1 MPRRASMFVFL
12 GLAIALV
19 FVTGISAGAEP
30 DGSIRAKKADVADAQ
45 DRLREIRMEA
55 SAAEASYNN
64 ALYEMNQL
72 NGQIT
77 RTTEDLRAAKERL
90 AEAKKT
96 LEERAAQV
104 YKSGNVA
111 FMDVLVGVDNFSEFA
126 SRLNLWVRLLGRE
139 RAEFLEVREARNEL
153 AARRDRLEAQREQRV
168 AAVETAIAQRER
180 ANEAEAQAE
189 AYLNSLNA
197 ELRDAIQAAQ
207 DRQAA
212 QARAAAAAMVEKAPE
227 TVEEPEPI
235 PEVQVSQV
243 KQARVPR
250 ADLQSERAAAEREVA
265 AQAAAERAE
274 RRAEMRAAEREA
286 ARKAAEQAA
295 AEREAA
301 RLAAAKADRQE
312 AREEAQRQAE
322 LAAQRAAERQAA
334 REEAERQAELAARR
348 AEIEEAAAEQAAAER
363 EAAKLAAERRAERRA
378 EQRASDRRA
387 EERAAERAE
396 ASASA
401 SAAAE
406 QAAAERR
413 ADRRAERRAEASP
426 EASAS
431 ASAAT
436 AEEAAAERRAE
447 RRTEERASAN
457 ASATS
462 ASAASASAASSK
474 NSGRGGGRGDGAGAS
489 SASAT
494 ASASAS
500 GSPARGGGSGGVSGS
515 GADVLAVADDHLG
528 TPYEF
533 SPPGPCVAFEAED
546 CSCFTMLVFQEFG
559 IALPDSPGG
568 QMGYGAP
575 VHGAPQ
581 AGDLL
586 FWSED
591 GSGYITHVGIAM
603 GDGTTIHAQIHNE
616 VTITSI
622 NYIDG
627 YVGARRLL

>member
-1 MPRRASMFVFL
+1 LFVFL

-30 DGSIRAKKADVADAQ
+30 DGSIRSKKADIAAAQ
-45 DRLREIRMEA
+45 DRLMEIRLEA
-55 SAAEASYNN
+55 SSAEAAYNN

-77 RTTEDLRAAKERL
+77 RTTADLEAAKERL
-90 AEAKKT
+90 AGAKVT
-96 LEERAAQV
+96 LEDRAAQV

-126 SRLNLWVRLLGRE
+126 SRLNLWVRLLARE
-139 RAEFLEVREARNEL
+139 RAEFLEVREARNQL

-180 ANEAEAQAE
+180 ANEAGAQAE
-189 AYLNSLNA
+189 AYLNSLNV

-212 QARAAAAAMVEKAPE
+212 QARAAAAAIVEKAPE
-227 TVEEPEPI
+227 PVEEPEPI
-235 PEVQVSQV
+235 PEVQVSQI
-243 KQARVPR
+243 KQARVQR
-250 ADLQSERAAAEREVA
+250 ADLQSERAAARREAA
-265 AQAAAERAE
+265 AQVAAERAE
-274 RRAEMRAAEREA
+274 RLAEKRAAEREA
-286 ARKAAEQAA
+286 ARKAAKQA
-295 AEREAA
+295 
-301 RLAAAKADRQE
+301 
-312 AREEAQRQAE
+312 
-322 LAAQRAAERQAA
+322 AAQRAAERQAA
-334 REEAERQAELAARR
+334 REEAERQAEKAARR

-363 EAAKLAAERRAERRA
+363 EAARLAADRRADRRA
-378 EQRASDRRA
+378 EQ
-387 EERAAERAE
+387 RAE

-401 SAAAE
+401 SAAA
-406 QAAAERR
+406 
-413 ADRRAERRAEASP
+413 
-426 EASAS
+426 
-431 ASAAT
+431 

-447 RRTEERASAN
+447 ERAE
-457 ASATS
+457 ASASASAFASTS
-462 ASAASASAASSK
+462 ASASAPSSK
-474 NSGRGGGRGDGAGAS
+474 DSRRGAGGGGDSAGAS
-489 SASAT
+489 SVSAT

-500 GSPARGGGSGGVSGS
+500 GSPAPGGGGGVSGS
-515 GADVLAVADDHLG
+515 GEDVLAVADDHLG

-568 QMGYGAP
+568 QMGYGTP
-575 VHGAPQ
+575 VQGAPQ

-603 GDGTTIHAQIHNE
+603 GDGTTIHAQVGNE

-622 NYIDG
+622 NYVAG

>member
-1 MPRRASMFVFL
+1 MFVFL

-19 FVTGISAGAEP
+19 FVTGISAGADP

-45 DRLREIRMEA
+45 DRLMEIRMEA

-111 FMDVLVGVDNFSEFA
+111 FMDVLVGVDNFSAFA
-126 SRLNLWVRLLGRE
+126 SRLHLWVRLLDRE
-139 RAEFLEVREARNEL
+139 RVEFLEVREARNEL

-180 ANEAEAQAE
+180 ANKAEAQTE

-197 ELRDAIQAAQ
+197 QLKDAIQAAQ

-227 TVEEPEPI
+227 PVGGPEPI

-243 KQARVPR
+243 KQDRVPR
-250 ADLQSERAAAEREVA
+250 ADLQSERAATERA
-265 AQAAAERAE
+265 AAARAAAERAE
-274 RRAEMRAAEREA
+274 RLAEKRAAEREA
-286 ARKAAEQAA
+286 ARNAAEQAA

-301 RLAAAKADRQE
+301 RLAA
-312 AREEAQRQAE
+312 REDAHRQAE

-363 EAAKLAAERRAERRA
+363 EAARLAAERRAERRA
-378 EQRASDRRA
+378 EQRAVDRRA

-401 SAAAE
+401 SA
-406 QAAAERR
+406 
-413 ADRRAERRAEASP
+413 
-426 EASAS
+426 SAP
-431 ASAAT
+431 
-436 AEEAAAERRAE
+436 
-447 RRTEERASAN
+447 
-457 ASATS
+457 
-462 ASAASASAASSK
+462 SSK
-474 NSGRGGGRGDGAGAS
+474 NSGRGGGGGRGDGAGAS

-494 ASASAS
+494 VSASAS
-500 GSPARGGGSGGVSGS
+500 GSPARGGGGGVSGS
-515 GADVLAVADDHLG
+515 GDDVLAVADDHLG

-568 QMGYGAP
+568 QMGYGTP
-575 VHGAPQ
+575 VYGAPQ

-603 GDGTTIHAQIHNE
+603 GDGTTIHAQVNNE

-622 NYIDG
+622 NYVAG

>member
-1 MPRRASMFVFL
+1 MFL

-19 FVTGISAGAEP
+19 FVTSISAGAEP
-30 DGSIRAKKADVADAQ
+30 DGGIRAKKADVAAAQ
-45 DRLREIRMEA
+45 DRLTEIRMEA
-55 SAAEASYNN
+55 GSAEAAYNN

-77 RTTEDLRAAKERL
+77 RTTEELEVAKERL
-90 AEAKKT
+90 AVAKKT
-96 LEERAAQV
+96 MEQQATQV
-104 YKSGNVA
+104 YKSADVA
-111 FMDVLVGVDNFSEFA
+111 FMDVLVGVDDFSEFA
-126 SRLNLWVRLLGRE
+126 SRLKLWVRLLDKE

-180 ANEAEAQAE
+180 ANEAEARASG
-189 AYLNSLNA
+189 YLDSLDA
-197 ELRDAIQAAQ
+197 ELRGAIRAAQ

-212 QARAAAAAMVEKAPE
+212 QARAAAAAMAEKGQEP
-227 TVEEPEPI
+227 VGEPEPI

-243 KQARVPR
+243 KQAGVPR
-250 ADLQSERAAAEREVA
+250 ADLQSERAAAERKA
-265 AQAAAERAE
+265 AARATAERAE
-274 RRAEMRAAEREA
+274 RLAEKRAAERKA

-301 RLAAAKADRQE
+301 RLAAEKVARKE

-322 LAAQRAAERQAA
+322 LAARRAAKRQAA
-334 REEAERQAELAARR
+334 REEAERKAEQAARR

-363 EAAKLAAERRAERRA
+363 EAARLAAERRADRRA
-378 EQRASDRRA
+378 EQRA

-406 QAAAERR
+406 EEAAGERWAEKR
-413 ADRRAERRAEASP
+413 AKERA

-431 ASAAT
+431 ASA
-436 AEEAAAERRAE
+436 
-447 RRTEERASAN
+447 SV
-457 ASATS
+457 S
-462 ASAASASAASSK
+462 SSK
-474 NSGRGGGRGDGAGAS
+474 GSERGGGGRDEGAS

-500 GSPARGGGSGGVSGS
+500 GTPAGGGGGRVSGL
-515 GADVLAVADDHLG
+515 GEDVLAVADDHLG

-568 QMGYGAP
+568 QMGYGTP

-603 GDGTTIHAQIHNE
+603 GDGTTIHAQVHNE
-616 VTITSI
+616 VTITGI
-622 NYIDG
+622 NHIAG

>member
-1 MPRRASMFVFL
+1 MPRRASLFVFL

-19 FVTGISAGAEP
+19 FVTGISAGAES
-30 DGSIRAKKADVADAQ
+30 DGSIRSKKADVGAVQ
-45 DRLREIRMEA
+45 DRLVEIRLEA
-55 SAAEASYNN
+55 SSAEAAYNN

-77 RTTEDLRAAKERL
+77 RTTADLRAAKERL
-90 AEAKKT
+90 AVAKET
-96 LEERAAQV
+96 LEDRAAQV

-111 FMDVLVGVDNFSEFA
+111 FMDVLVGVDSFSEFA
-126 SRLNLWVRLLGRE
+126 SRLNLWVRLLARE

-168 AAVETAIAQRER
+168 AAVETAITQRGR
-180 ANEAEAQAE
+180 ANEAEAHAE

-207 DRQAA
+207 HRQAA

-227 TVEEPEPI
+227 PVEEPEPI

-250 ADLQSERAAAEREVA
+250 ADLQSERAAARREAA

-274 RRAEMRAAEREA
+274 RLAEKRAAEREA

-295 AEREAA
+295 EQAAAERRAA
-301 RLAAAKADRQE
+301 RQE

-348 AEIEEAAAEQAAAER
+348 AKIEEAAAEQAAAER
-363 EAAKLAAERRAERRA
+363 RAARLAAERRAERRA
-378 EQRASDRRA
+378 ADRRA

-406 QAAAERR
+406 RK
-413 ADRRAERRAEASP
+413 ADRRAERRAEASG
-426 EASAS
+426 SAS
-431 ASAAT
+431 ASAP
-436 AEEAAAERRAE
+436 
-447 RRTEERASAN
+447 
-457 ASATS
+457 
-462 ASAASASAASSK
+462 SSN
-474 NSGRGGGRGDGAGAS
+474 NSGRGGGGHRGGGAGDS

-500 GSPARGGGSGGVSGS
+500 GSRGGGGVSAS
-515 GADVLAVADDHLG
+515 GDDVLAVADDHLG
-528 TPYEF
+528 TPYVF

-568 QMGYGAP
+568 QMGYGTP

-603 GDGTTIHAQIHNE
+603 GDGTTIHAQVHNE

-622 NYIDG
+622 NYVEG

>member
-1 MPRRASMFVFL
+1 MFL

-30 DGSIRAKKADVADAQ
+30 DGSIRAKKADVAAAQ
-45 DRLREIRMEA
+45 DRLVEIRLEA
-55 SAAEASYNN
+55 SSAEAAYNN

-77 RTTEDLRAAKERL
+77 RTTEDLGAAKERL
-90 AEAKKT
+90 AVAKEA
-96 LEERAAQV
+96 LEERATQV

-126 SRLNLWVRLLGRE
+126 SRLNLWVRLLDRE
-139 RAEFLEVREARNEL
+139 RAEFVEVREARNEL

-180 ANEAEAQAE
+180 ANEAKAQAE

-207 DRQAA
+207 DRQAV
-212 QARAAAAAMVEKAPE
+212 QARAAAARMVEKAPE
-227 TVEEPEPI
+227 PVEEPEPI

-250 ADLQSERAAAEREVA
+250 ADLQSERAAAERQA
-265 AQAAAERAE
+265 AARAAAERAE
-274 RRAEMRAAEREA
+274 RLAEKRAAEHEA

-295 AEREAA
+295 EQAAAERQAA
-301 RLAAAKADRQE
+301 RKAAAERRAARQE

-334 REEAERQAELAARR
+334 RKEAERQAELAARR
-348 AEIEEAAAEQAAAER
+348 AEIEEAAAEQAEAER
-363 EAAKLAAERRAERRA
+363 EAARLAAERRAERRA
-378 EQRASDRRA
+378 EQRTAERRA
-387 EERAAERAE
+387 EERAAESAE
-396 ASASA
+396 ASATA
-401 SAAAE
+401 S
-406 QAAAERR
+406 AAAERR
-413 ADRRAERRAEASP
+413 ADRRAERRAEAS
-426 EASAS
+426 ASAP
-431 ASAAT
+431 
-436 AEEAAAERRAE
+436 
-447 RRTEERASAN
+447 
-457 ASATS
+457 
-462 ASAASASAASSK
+462 SSK
-474 NSGRGGGRGDGAGAS
+474 DSRGGGGGWGDSAGAS

-500 GSPARGGGSGGVSGS
+500 GAPAGGGVSGS
-515 GADVLAVADDHLG
+515 GDDVLAVADDHLG
-528 TPYEF
+528 TPYGF

-568 QMGYGAP
+568 QMGYGTP

-603 GDGTTIHAQIHNE
+603 GDGTTIHAQVHNE

-622 NYIDG
+622 NNIAG

>member
-1 MPRRASMFVFL
+1 LFVFL

-30 DGSIRAKKADVADAQ
+30 DGGIRAKKADVAAAK
-45 DRLREIRMEA
+45 DRLVEIRLEG
-55 SAAEASYNN
+55 SSAEAAYNN

-90 AEAKKT
+90 AVAKKT
-96 LEERAAQV
+96 LEDRAAQV

-126 SRLNLWVRLLGRE
+126 SRLNLWVRLLDRE
-139 RAEFLEVREARNEL
+139 RVEFLEVREARNEL

-180 ANEAEAQAE
+180 ANQAQAQAE

-212 QARAAAAAMVEKAPE
+212 QARAAAAMVEKAPE
-227 TVEEPEPI
+227 PVEEPEPI
-235 PEVQVSQV
+235 PEVQVSQI

-250 ADLQSERAAAEREVA
+250 ADLRSERAAAERE
-265 AQAAAERAE
+265 AAARAAAKRAQRLAE
-274 RRAEMRAAEREA
+274 RRAAEHEA
-286 ARKAAEQAA
+286 ARKAAKQA
-295 AEREAA
+295 
-301 RLAAAKADRQE
+301 
-312 AREEAQRQAE
+312 
-322 LAAQRAAERQAA
+322 AAQRAAERQAA
-334 REEAERQAELAARR
+334 REEAERQAEQAARR

-363 EAAKLAAERRAERRA
+363 EAARLAADRRADRRAEQRAEQRAEASASASADASEEAAAERRAE
-378 EQRASDRRA
+378 
-387 EERAAERAE
+387 ERAE

-401 SAAAE
+401 SA
-406 QAAAERR
+406 
-413 ADRRAERRAEASP
+413 
-426 EASAS
+426 SAP
-431 ASAAT
+431 
-436 AEEAAAERRAE
+436 
-447 RRTEERASAN
+447 
-457 ASATS
+457 
-462 ASAASASAASSK
+462 SSK
-474 NSGRGGGRGDGAGAS
+474 DSRRGGGGGGDNAGAS

-500 GSPARGGGSGGVSGS
+500 GSPAVGGGGGVSGS
-515 GADVLAVADDHLG
+515 GEDVLAVADDHLG

-568 QMGYGAP
+568 QMGYGTP
-575 VHGAPQ
+575 VQGAPQ

-603 GDGTTIHAQIHNE
+603 GDGTTIHAQVGNE

-622 NYIDG
+622 NYVAG

>member
-12 GLAIALV
+12 GFAIALV

-30 DGSIRAKKADVADAQ
+30 DGSIRAKKADVAAAQ
-45 DRLREIRMEA
+45 DRLMEIRMEA
-55 SAAEASYNN
+55 SAAEAAYNN

-77 RTTEDLRAAKERL
+77 RTTDDLRAAKERL

-111 FMDVLVGVDNFSEFA
+111 FMDVLVGVDDFSEFA
-126 SRLNLWVRLLGRE
+126 SRLNLWVRLLDRE

-168 AAVETAIAQRER
+168 AAVETAIAQKVR

-189 AYLNSLNA
+189 AYLNSLNT
-197 ELRDAIQAAQ
+197 ELREEIQTAQ

-212 QARAAAAAMVEKAPE
+212 RARAAAAAIVEKAPKPAPE
-227 TVEEPEPI
+227 DAEPVPVEEPEPI

-243 KQARVPR
+243 KRAQVPR
-250 ADLQSERAAAEREVA
+250 ADLQSEQAAAEREAA
-265 AQAAAERAE
+265 AQAAAERAQ
-274 RRAEMRAAEREA
+274 RLAEQRAAERQA

-295 AEREAA
+295 EQAAAERQAA
-301 RLAAAKADRQE
+301 RLARQE
-312 AREEAQRQAE
+312 AREEAERQAE

-334 REEAERQAELAARR
+334 REEAEREAERAARR
-348 AEIEEAAAEQAAAER
+348 AAIEEAAAEQAAAER
-363 EAAKLAAERRAERRA
+363 EAARLAAERRAE
-378 EQRASDRRA
+378 
-387 EERAAERAE
+387 ERAE

-401 SAAAE
+401 SASASAAAIEEAAAE
-406 QAAAERR
+406 QAAK
-413 ADRRAERRAEASP
+413 RRAEKRAEARQEARAAE

-431 ASAAT
+431 ASAA
-436 AEEAAAERRAE
+436 ASEQAAER
-447 RRTEERASAN
+447 TE
-457 ASATS
+457 
-462 ASAASASAASSK
+462 ASASASASAPSSQD
-474 NSGRGGGRGDGAGAS
+474 SGRGGGGRSNGAQASS

-494 ASASAS
+494 ASASAPASRSS
-500 GSPARGGGSGGVSGS
+500 GGGGVGGSGG
-515 GADVLAVADDHLG
+515 DVLSVAQEHLG
-528 TPYEF
+528 TPYGL

-559 IALPDSPGG
+559 IALPDSPGA
-568 QMGYGAP
+568 QMGYGTP
-575 VHGAPQ
+575 VYGDPQ

-591 GSGYITHVGIAM
+591 NSGYITHVGIAM
-603 GDGTTIHAQIHNE
+603 GDGTTIHAQTGSE

-622 NYIDG
+622 NYING

>member
-1 MPRRASMFVFL
+1 MPRRASLFVFL

-30 DGSIRAKKADVADAQ
+30 DGSIRAKKADVAAAQ
-45 DRLREIRMEA
+45 DRLVEIRLKA
-55 SAAEASYNN
+55 SSAEAAYNN

-90 AEAKKT
+90 AVAKKT

-126 SRLNLWVRLLGRE
+126 SRLNLWVRLLDRE
-139 RAEFLEVREARNEL
+139 RVEFLEVREARNEL

-180 ANEAEAQAE
+180 ANQAQAQAE

-212 QARAAAAAMVEKAPE
+212 QARAAVAAMVEKAPE
-227 TVEEPEPI
+227 PVEEPEPI
-235 PEVQVSQV
+235 PEVQVSQI
-243 KQARVPR
+243 KQARVPL
-250 ADLQSERAAAEREVA
+250 ADLQSERAAAERETA
-265 AQAAAERAE
+265 ARAAAKRAE
-274 RRAEMRAAEREA
+274 RLAERRAAEREA
-286 ARKAAEQAA
+286 ARKAAKQAA

-301 RLAAAKADRQE
+301 RLAAAKAARQ
-312 AREEAQRQAE
+312 EAQRQAE

-334 REEAERQAELAARR
+334 REEAERQAEQAARR

-363 EAAKLAAERRAERRA
+363 EAARLAAERRA
-378 EQRASDRRA
+378 DRRA
-387 EERAAERAE
+387 DMRAE

-401 SAAAE
+401 SAAA
-406 QAAAERR
+406 
-413 ADRRAERRAEASP
+413 
-426 EASAS
+426 
-431 ASAAT
+431 
-436 AEEAAAERRAE
+436 AEEAAAERRD
-447 RRTEERASAN
+447 EERAE
-457 ASATS
+457 
-462 ASAASASAASSK
+462 ASASASASAPSSK
-474 NSGRGGGRGDGAGAS
+474 DSRRGGGGGGDSAGAS

-500 GSPARGGGSGGVSGS
+500 GSPAAGGGVSGS
-515 GADVLAVADDHLG
+515 GEEVLAVADDHLG

-568 QMGYGAP
+568 QMGYGTP
-575 VHGAPQ
+575 VQGAPQ

-603 GDGTTIHAQIHNE
+603 GDGTTIHAQVGNE

-622 NYIDG
+622 NYVAG

>member
-1 MPRRASMFVFL
+1 MPRRAGLFVFL

-30 DGSIRAKKADVADAQ
+30 DGSIRSKKADIAAAQ
-45 DRLREIRMEA
+45 DRLVEIRLEA
-55 SAAEASYNN
+55 SSAQAAYNN

-77 RTTEDLRAAKERL
+77 RTTEDLRAAKKRL
-90 AEAKKT
+90 AVAKKA
-96 LEERAAQV
+96 LEDRAAQV

-111 FMDVLVGVDNFSEFA
+111 YMDVLVGVDNFSEFA
-126 SRLNLWVRLLGRE
+126 SRLNLWVRLLARE
-139 RAEFLEVREARNEL
+139 RVEFLEVREARDEL
-153 AARRDRLEAQREQRV
+153 AARRGRLEAQREQRV
-168 AAVETAIAQRER
+168 AAVETAIAQGKR

-197 ELRDAIQAAQ
+197 ELRDEIRAAQ

-212 QARAAAAAMVEKAPE
+212 QARAAAASMVEKASKPE
-227 TVEEPEPI
+227 PVDEPEPI

-250 ADLQSERAAAEREVA
+250 ADLQSERAAARREA
-265 AQAAAERAE
+265 AAKAAAERAE
-274 RRAEMRAAEREA
+274 RLAQKRAAERKA

-295 AEREAA
+295 KQAAAERRAA
-301 RLAAAKADRQE
+301 RQE

-322 LAAQRAAERQAA
+322 LAAQRAAERRAA
-334 REEAERQAELAARR
+334 REQAEREAERAARR
-348 AEIEEAAAEQAAAER
+348 AAIEEAAAEQAAAER
-363 EAAKLAAERRAERRA
+363 EAAKLAAERRTERRA
-378 EQRASDRRA
+378 EQRAA
-387 EERAAERAE
+387 ERRAE

-406 QAAAERR
+406 EKAAERG
-413 ADRRAERRAEASP
+413 AEGRAEKRV

-431 ASAAT
+431 ASASSSASAPSSNDSGRDGGGAT
-436 AEEAAAERRAE
+436 A
-447 RRTEERASAN
+447 ASS
-457 ASATS
+457 ASTS
-462 ASAASASAASSK
+462 ASASS
-474 NSGRGGGRGDGAGAS
+474 SPAPGGG
-489 SASAT
+489 
-494 ASASAS
+494 
-500 GSPARGGGSGGVSGS
+500 GGVSALG
-515 GADVLAVADDHLG
+515 GDVLAVADDHLG
-528 TPYEF
+528 TPYVF

-568 QMGYGAP
+568 QMGYGTP

-591 GSGYITHVGIAM
+591 GSGYITHVGIAI
-603 GDGTTIHAQIHNE
+603 GDGTTIHAQVHNE

-622 NYIDG
+622 NYVEG

>member
-1 MPRRASMFVFL
+1 MPRRASLFVFL

-30 DGSIRAKKADVADAQ
+30 DGGIRAKKADVAAAK
-45 DRLREIRMEA
+45 DRLVEIRLEG
-55 SAAEASYNN
+55 SSAEAAYNN

-90 AEAKKT
+90 AVAKKT

-126 SRLNLWVRLLGRE
+126 SRLNLWVRLLDRE
-139 RAEFLEVREARNEL
+139 RVEFLEVREARNEL

-180 ANEAEAQAE
+180 ANQAQAQAE

-212 QARAAAAAMVEKAPE
+212 QARAAAAMVEKAPE
-227 TVEEPEPI
+227 PVEEPEPI
-235 PEVQVSQV
+235 PEVQVSQI

-250 ADLQSERAAAEREVA
+250 ADLQSERAAAEREA
-265 AQAAAERAE
+265 AARAAAERAQ
-274 RRAEMRAAEREA
+274 RLAEKRAAEREA
-286 ARKAAEQAA
+286 ARKAAKQAA

-301 RLAAAKADRQE
+301 RLAAEKAARQE
-312 AREEAQRQAE
+312 AKRKAE

-334 REEAERQAELAARR
+334 REEAERQAELADRR

-363 EAAKLAAERRAERRA
+363 EAARLAA
-378 EQRASDRRA
+378 DRR
-387 EERAAERAE
+387 
-396 ASASA
+396 
-401 SAAAE
+401 
-406 QAAAERR
+406 AERR
-413 ADRRAERRAEASP
+413 ADRRAEASASASVDASEEADAERRDEGRA

-431 ASAAT
+431 AS
-436 AEEAAAERRAE
+436 
-447 RRTEERASAN
+447 
-457 ASATS
+457 TS
-462 ASAASASAASSK
+462 APSSK
-474 NSGRGGGRGDGAGAS
+474 DSRRGGGGGGDSAGAS

-500 GSPARGGGSGGVSGS
+500 GSPAVGGGGGVSGS
-515 GADVLAVADDHLG
+515 GEEVLAVADDHLG

-568 QMGYGAP
+568 QMGYGTP
-575 VHGAPQ
+575 VQGAPQ

-603 GDGTTIHAQIHNE
+603 GDGTTIHAQVGNE

-622 NYIDG
+622 NYVAG

>member
-1 MPRRASMFVFL
+1 MPRRASVFVFL

-30 DGSIRAKKADVADAQ
+30 EGSVRSKKADIAAAQ
-45 DRLREIRMEA
+45 DRLVEIRQEA
-55 SAAEASYNN
+55 SSAQAAYNN

-90 AEAKKT
+90 AVAKKA
-96 LEERAAQV
+96 LEVRAAQV

-111 FMDVLVGVDNFSEFA
+111 YMDVLVGVDNFSEFA
-126 SRLNLWVRLLGRE
+126 SRLNLWVRLLARE

-153 AARRDRLEAQREQRV
+153 AARRDRLEAQREQRI
-168 AAVETAIAQRER
+168 AAVETAMAQRER

-197 ELRDAIQAAQ
+197 ELRDSIQAAQ

-212 QARAAAAAMVEKAPE
+212 QARAAAAANIEKAPE
-227 TVEEPEPI
+227 PVEEPEPI

-250 ADLQSERAAAEREVA
+250 ADLQSERAAAKREAA

-274 RRAEMRAAEREA
+274 RLAEKRAAEREA

-295 AEREAA
+295 EQAAAERQAA
-301 RLAAAKADRQE
+301 RQE
-312 AREEAQRQAE
+312 AREKAQRRAE
-322 LAAQRAAERQAA
+322 LAAQRAAEKQAA
-334 REEAERQAELAARR
+334 REEAERQAELAARQ
-348 AEIEEAAAEQAAAER
+348 AEIEEAAAEQAAADR
-363 EAAKLAAERRAERRA
+363 KAARQAAKRRAERRA
-378 EQRASDRRA
+378 EQRAADRRA
-387 EERAAERAE
+387 EERAAESAE
-396 ASASA
+396 ASAS
-401 SAAAE
+401 
-406 QAAAERR
+406 AAAERR
-413 ADRRAERRAEASP
+413 ADRRAERQ
-426 EASAS
+426 ASAS
-431 ASAAT
+431 ASAA
-436 AEEAAAERRAE
+436 AGEEAAAERPAE
-447 RRTEERASAN
+447 
-457 ASATS
+457 ASAT
-462 ASAASASAASSK
+462 ASASASSSK
-474 NSGRGGGRGDGAGAS
+474 GSRRGGGSDRGDGSGVS

-500 GSPARGGGSGGVSGS
+500 GSPARGGGGGVSAS
-515 GADVLAVADDHLG
+515 GGDVLAVADDHLG
-528 TPYEF
+528 TPYVF

-568 QMGYGAP
+568 QMGYGTP

-603 GDGTTIHAQIHNE
+603 GDGTTIHAQVHNE

-622 NYIDG
+622 NYVAG

>member
-1 MPRRASMFVFL
+1 MPRRASLFVFL

-30 DGSIRAKKADVADAQ
+30 DGSIRSKKADVAAAQ
-45 DRLREIRMEA
+45 DRLVEIRLEA
-55 SAAEASYNN
+55 SSAQAAYNN
-64 ALYEMNQL
+64 ALYEMNQM

-77 RTTEDLRAAKERL
+77 RTTSDLRAAKERL
-90 AEAKKT
+90 AVAKRT

-126 SRLNLWVRLLGRE
+126 SRLNLWVRLLARE

-197 ELRDAIQAAQ
+197 DLRDAIQAAQ

-212 QARAAAAAMVEKAPE
+212 QARAAAAAIVEKAPE
-227 TVEEPEPI
+227 PVEEPEPI

-250 ADLQSERAAAEREVA
+250 ADLQSERAAARREAA

-274 RRAEMRAAEREA
+274 RLAEKRAAEREA

-295 AEREAA
+295 EQAAAERRAA
-301 RLAAAKADRQE
+301 RQE
-312 AREEAQRQAE
+312 AREEAQRQAK
-322 LAAQRAAERQAA
+322 LAAKRAAERQAA
-334 REEAERQAELAARR
+334 REEAEREAEQAARR

-363 EAAKLAAERRAERRA
+363 KAARL
-378 EQRASDRRA
+378 
-387 EERAAERAE
+387 
-396 ASASA
+396 
-401 SAAAE
+401 
-406 QAAAERR
+406 AAERR
-413 ADRRAERRAEASP
+413 ADRRAERRAEAS
-426 EASAS
+426 AS
-431 ASAAT
+431 ASAA
-436 AEEAAAERRAE
+436 AGEEAAAERRAE
-447 RRTEERASAN
+447 
-457 ASATS
+457 
-462 ASAASASAASSK
+462 ASASAPSSK
-474 NSGRGGGRGDGAGAS
+474 GSRRGGGGDQGDSAGAS

-500 GSPARGGGSGGVSGS
+500 GSPARGGGGGVSGL
-515 GADVLAVADDHLG
+515 GDDVLAVADDHLG

-568 QMGYGAP
+568 QMGYGTP
-575 VHGAPQ
+575 VQGAPQ

-603 GDGTTIHAQIHNE
+603 GDGTTIHAQVGNE

-622 NYIDG
+622 NYVAG

>member
-1 MPRRASMFVFL
+1 MPRRASLFVFL

-19 FVTGISAGAEP
+19 FITGISAGAEP
-30 DGSIRAKKADVADAQ
+30 DDGIRAKKADVAATQ
-45 DRLREIRMEA
+45 DRLMEIRMKA
-55 SAAEASYNN
+55 SSAEAAYNN

-77 RTTEDLRAAKERL
+77 RTTADLRAAKERL
-90 AEAKKT
+90 AVARET
-96 LEERAAQV
+96 LEERAALV

-111 FMDVLVGVDNFSEFA
+111 FMDVLVGVDDFSEFA
-126 SRLNLWVRLLGRE
+126 SRMNLWVRLLDRE

-189 AYLNSLNA
+189 AYLGTLNA
-197 ELRDAIQAAQ
+197 ELRDEIQAAQ

-212 QARAAAAAMVEKAPE
+212 QARAAAAAIAENTRGP
-227 TVEEPEPI
+227 VEEPEPI

-243 KQARVPR
+243 RQADVPR
-250 ADLQSERAAAEREVA
+250 ADLQSERAAARREAAARAAAQRAERLAEKRA
-265 AQAAAERAE
+265 AERKAARKAAEQAAAEQAAAERQAARLEAREEAQRRAAE
-274 RRAEMRAAEREA
+274 RRAAREQAEREA
-286 ARKAAEQAA
+286 ERAARRAAIEEAAAEQAA

-301 RLAAAKADRQE
+301 RLAA
-312 AREEAQRQAE
+312 
-322 LAAQRAAERQAA
+322 
-334 REEAERQAELAARR
+334 
-348 AEIEEAAAEQAAAER
+348 
-363 EAAKLAAERRAERRA
+363 ERRAERRA
-378 EQRASDRRA
+378 EQRAAERRA
-387 EERAAERAE
+387 ERRAERQAE

-401 SAAAE
+401 SAAAAE
-406 QAAAERR
+406 EAA
-413 ADRRAERRAEASP
+413 
-426 EASAS
+426 
-431 ASAAT
+431 

-447 RRTEERASAN
+447 KRAE
-457 ASATS
+457 TS
-462 ASAASASAASSK
+462 
-474 NSGRGGGRGDGAGAS
+474 AS
-489 SASAT
+489 SASAS

-500 GSPARGGGSGGVSGS
+500 GSKNSGRGDGGKGKGTGASSASESASASASASAPASGSPGGGGVGS
-515 GADVLAVADDHLG
+515 LGADVLAVADDHLG

-568 QMGYGAP
+568 QMGYGTP
-575 VHGAPQ
+575 VSGAPQ

-603 GDGTTIHAQIHNE
+603 GDGTTIHAQVHNE

-622 NYIDG
+622 DFVAG

>member
-1 MPRRASMFVFL
+1 
-12 GLAIALV
+12 V

-30 DGSIRAKKADVADAQ
+30 DGSIRAKKADVAAAQ
-45 DRLREIRMEA
+45 DRLVEIRLEA
-55 SAAEASYNN
+55 SSAEAAYNN

-90 AEAKKT
+90 AVAKKA

-126 SRLNLWVRLLGRE
+126 SRLNLWVRLLDRE
-139 RAEFLEVREARNEL
+139 RAEFLEVREARNDL
-153 AARRDRLEAQREQRV
+153 AARRDSLEAQREQRV

-180 ANEAEAQAE
+180 ANEAKAQAE

-212 QARAAAAAMVEKAPE
+212 QARAAAATMVEKAPE
-227 TVEEPEPI
+227 PVEEPEPI

-250 ADLQSERAAAEREVA
+250 ADLQSERAAAERQA
-265 AQAAAERAE
+265 AARAAAERAE
-274 RRAEMRAAEREA
+274 RLAERRAAEREA
-286 ARKAAEQAA
+286 ARKAAKQAA

-301 RLAAAKADRQE
+301 RLAAAKAARQE

-334 REEAERQAELAARR
+334 RKEAERQAELAARR

-363 EAAKLAAERRAERRA
+363 EAARLAAERRAERRA
-378 EQRASDRRA
+378 EQREAERRA
-387 EERAAERAE
+387 EERAAKRAE

-406 QAAAERR
+406 EAAAERGTEKR
-413 ADRRAERRAEASP
+413 A

-431 ASAAT
+431 ASA
-436 AEEAAAERRAE
+436 
-447 RRTEERASAN
+447 SAPN
-457 ASATS
+457 
-462 ASAASASAASSK
+462 SK
-474 NSGRGGGRGDGAGAS
+474 GSRVGGGGRGDGAGAS

-500 GSPARGGGSGGVSGS
+500 GAPAGGGVSGS
-515 GADVLAVADDHLG
+515 GEDVLAVADDHLG
-528 TPYEF
+528 TPYGF

-568 QMGYGAP
+568 QMGYGTP

-603 GDGTTIHAQIHNE
+603 GDGTTIHAQVHNE

-622 NYIDG
+622 NDIAG

>member
-212 QARAAAAAMVEKAPE
+212 QARAATAKVEKAPE
-227 TVEEPEPI
+227 SVEVPEPI
-235 PEVQVSQV
+235 PEVQVSQI
-243 KQARVPR
+243 KQTRVPR
-250 ADLQSERAAAEREVA
+250 ADLQSKRAAAERE
-265 AQAAAERAE
+265 AAARAAAKRAE
-274 RRAEMRAAEREA
+274 RLAERRAAEREA
-286 ARKAAEQAA
+286 ARKAAKQAA

-301 RLAAAKADRQE
+301 RLAAAKAARQE
-312 AREEAQRQAE
+312 AKRQAE
-322 LAAQRAAERQAA
+322 LAAERAAERQAA
-334 REEAERQAELAARR
+334 REEAERQAEQAARR

-363 EAAKLAAERRAERRA
+363 EAARLAAERRADRRA
-378 EQRASDRRA
+378 EQ
-387 EERAAERAE
+387 RAE

-401 SAAAE
+401 SAAA
-406 QAAAERR
+406 
-413 ADRRAERRAEASP
+413 
-426 EASAS
+426 
-431 ASAAT
+431 

-447 RRTEERASAN
+447 AS
-457 ASATS
+457 TS
-462 ASAASASAASSK
+462 ASASAPSSK
-474 NSGRGGGRGDGAGAS
+474 DSRRGGGGGGDSAGAS

-500 GSPARGGGSGGVSGS
+500 GSPAVGGGGGVSGS
-515 GADVLAVADDHLG
+515 GEEVLAVADDHLG

-568 QMGYGAP
+568 QMGYGTP
-575 VHGAPQ
+575 VQGAPQ

-603 GDGTTIHAQIHNE
+603 GDGTTIHAQVGNE

-622 NYIDG
+622 NYVAG

>member
-1 MPRRASMFVFL
+1 LFVFL

-19 FVTGISAGAEP
+19 LVTGISAGAEP
-30 DGSIRAKKADVADAQ
+30 DGTIRAKKADIAAAQ
-45 DRLREIRMEA
+45 DRLMEIRLEA
-55 SAAEASYNN
+55 GSAEAAYNN

-72 NGQIT
+72 SGQIT
-77 RTTEDLRAAKERL
+77 RTTEDLEVAKERL
-90 AEAKKT
+90 AVAKKA
-96 LEERAAQV
+96 LELRAAQV
-104 YKSGNVA
+104 YKSGDVA
-111 FMDVLVGVDNFSEFA
+111 FMDVLVGVDDFSEFA
-126 SRLNLWVRLLGRE
+126 SRLNLWVKLLDGE

-168 AAVETAIAQRER
+168 VAVETAIAQRER
-180 ANEAEAQAE
+180 ANEAEAQASG
-189 AYLNSLNA
+189 YLDSLNA
-197 ELRDAIQAAQ
+197 ELRGAIRAAQ

-212 QARAAAAAMVEKAPE
+212 QARAAAAAMAEKAQEP
-227 TVEEPEPI
+227 VVEPEPI

-243 KQARVPR
+243 KQAGVPR
-250 ADLQSERAAAEREVA
+250 ADLQSERAAAERKA
-265 AQAAAERAE
+265 AARAAAERAE
-274 RRAEMRAAEREA
+274 RLAEERAAEREA

-301 RLAAAKADRQE
+301 RLAAAKVARQE
-312 AREEAQRQAE
+312 AREEAQRRAE
-322 LAAQRAAERQAA
+322 LAARRAAKRQAA
-334 REEAERQAELAARR
+334 REEAERKAEQAARR

-363 EAAKLAAERRAERRA
+363 EAARLAAERRTERRT
-378 EQRASDRRA
+378 

-406 QAAAERR
+406 EETSAERWTK
-413 ADRRAERRAEASP
+413 RRAKERA

-431 ASAAT
+431 ASA
-436 AEEAAAERRAE
+436 
-447 RRTEERASAN
+447 
-457 ASATS
+457 S
-462 ASAASASAASSK
+462 ASAPAVSSK
-474 NSGRGGGRGDGAGAS
+474 GSDRGGGGRDEGAS

-500 GSPARGGGSGGVSGS
+500 GTPAGGGGGRVSGL
-515 GADVLAVADDHLG
+515 GDDVLAVADDHLG

-568 QMGYGAP
+568 QMGYGTP

-603 GDGTTIHAQIHNE
+603 GDGTTIHAQVHNE
-616 VTITSI
+616 VTITGI
-622 NYIDG
+622 NYIAG

>member
-1 MPRRASMFVFL
+1 MHTIYWKEPGRMPRRASLFVFL

-30 DGSIRAKKADVADAQ
+30 DGGIRAKKADVAAAK
-45 DRLREIRMEA
+45 DRLVEIRLEG
-55 SAAEASYNN
+55 SSAEAAYNN

-90 AEAKKT
+90 AVAKKT
-96 LEERAAQV
+96 LEDRAAQV

-126 SRLNLWVRLLGRE
+126 SRLNLWVRLLDRE
-139 RAEFLEVREARNEL
+139 RVEFLEVREARNEL

-180 ANEAEAQAE
+180 ANQAQAQAK

-212 QARAAAAAMVEKAPE
+212 QARAAAAMVEKAPE
-227 TVEEPEPI
+227 PVEEPEPI
-235 PEVQVSQV
+235 PEVQVSQI

-250 ADLQSERAAAEREVA
+250 ADLQSERAAAERE
-265 AQAAAERAE
+265 AAARAAAKRAKRLAE
-274 RRAEMRAAEREA
+274 RRAAEHEA
-286 ARKAAEQAA
+286 ARKAAKQAA
-295 AEREAA
+295 AE
-301 RLAAAKADRQE
+301 
-312 AREEAQRQAE
+312 
-322 LAAQRAAERQAA
+322 RAAERQAA
-334 REEAERQAELAARR
+334 REEAERQAEQAARR

-363 EAAKLAAERRAERRA
+363 EAARLAAERRAERRA
-378 EQRASDRRA
+378 AERRD
-387 EERAAERAE
+387 EKRAA

-401 SAAAE
+401 SAAAAE
-406 QAAAERR
+406 KAAAERR
-413 ADRRAERRAEASP
+413 ADRRAERRAEASASASAAA
-426 EASAS
+426 EEEAVAKRRAGKQAKDRTTASAS
-431 ASAAT
+431 ASAT
-436 AEEAAAERRAE
+436 
-447 RRTEERASAN
+447 
-457 ASATS
+457 
-462 ASAASASAASSK
+462 ASASAPSSK
-474 NSGRGGGRGDGAGAS
+474 DSKRDGGGRGAGDS

-500 GSPARGGGSGGVSGS
+500 ASPTGGGGVSGL
-515 GADVLAVADDHLG
+515 GDDVLAVADDHLG

-568 QMGYGAP
+568 QMGYGKP
-575 VHGAPQ
+575 VQGAPQ

-603 GDGTTIHAQIHNE
+603 GDGTTIHAQVGNE

-622 NYIDG
+622 NYVAG

>member
-1 MPRRASMFVFL
+1 MPRRASLFVFL

-30 DGSIRAKKADVADAQ
+30 DGGIREKKADVAAAK
-45 DRLREIRMEA
+45 DRLVEIRLEG
-55 SAAEASYNN
+55 SSAEAAYNN

-77 RTTEDLRAAKERL
+77 RTTEDLGAAKERL
-90 AEAKKT
+90 TVAKKT
-96 LEERAAQV
+96 LEDRAAQV

-126 SRLNLWVRLLGRE
+126 SRLNLWVRLLDRE
-139 RAEFLEVREARNEL
+139 RVEFLEVREARNEL

-180 ANEAEAQAE
+180 ANQAQAQAK

-212 QARAAAAAMVEKAPE
+212 QARAAAAMVEKAPE
-227 TVEEPEPI
+227 PVEEPEPI
-235 PEVQVSQV
+235 PEVQVSQI

-250 ADLQSERAAAEREVA
+250 ADLQSERAAAERE
-265 AQAAAERAE
+265 AAARAAAKRAQRLAE
-274 RRAEMRAAEREA
+274 RRAAEHEA
-286 ARKAAEQAA
+286 ARKAAKQA
-295 AEREAA
+295 
-301 RLAAAKADRQE
+301 
-312 AREEAQRQAE
+312 
-322 LAAQRAAERQAA
+322 AAQRAAERQAA
-334 REEAERQAELAARR
+334 REEAERQAEQAARR

-363 EAAKLAAERRAERRA
+363 EAARLAADRRADRRA
-378 EQRASDRRA
+378 EQ
-387 EERAAERAE
+387 RAE

-401 SAAAE
+401 SAAA
-406 QAAAERR
+406 
-413 ADRRAERRAEASP
+413 
-426 EASAS
+426 
-431 ASAAT
+431 

-447 RRTEERASAN
+447 ERAE
-457 ASATS
+457 ASASASTS
-462 ASAASASAASSK
+462 ASASVSASAPSSK
-474 NSGRGGGRGDGAGAS
+474 DSRRGGGGGGDNAGAS

-568 QMGYGAP
+568 QMGYGTP
-575 VHGAPQ
+575 VQGAPQ

-603 GDGTTIHAQIHNE
+603 GDGTTIHAQVGNE

-622 NYIDG
+622 NYVAG

>member
-1 MPRRASMFVFL
+1 MPRRASLFVFL

-30 DGSIRAKKADVADAQ
+30 DGSIRAKKADVVAAQ
-45 DRLREIRMEA
+45 DRLVEIRLEA
-55 SAAEASYNN
+55 SSAEAAYNN

-90 AEAKKT
+90 AVAKKA

-126 SRLNLWVRLLGRE
+126 SRLNLWVRLLDRE
-139 RAEFLEVREARNEL
+139 RAEFLEVREARNDL
-153 AARRDRLEAQREQRV
+153 AARRDSLEAQREQRV

-180 ANEAEAQAE
+180 ANEAKAQAE

-212 QARAAAAAMVEKAPE
+212 QARAAAATMVEKAPE
-227 TVEEPEPI
+227 PVEEPEPI

-250 ADLQSERAAAEREVA
+250 ADLQSERAAAERQA
-265 AQAAAERAE
+265 AARAAAERAE
-274 RRAEMRAAEREA
+274 RLAERRAAEREA
-286 ARKAAEQAA
+286 ARKAAKQAA

-301 RLAAAKADRQE
+301 RLAAAKAARQK

-334 REEAERQAELAARR
+334 RKEAERQAELAARR

-363 EAAKLAAERRAERRA
+363 EAARLAAERRAERRA
-378 EQRASDRRA
+378 EQREAERRA
-387 EERAAERAE
+387 EERAAKRAE

-406 QAAAERR
+406 EAAAERGTEKR
-413 ADRRAERRAEASP
+413 A

-431 ASAAT
+431 ASA
-436 AEEAAAERRAE
+436 
-447 RRTEERASAN
+447 SAP
-457 ASATS
+457 
-462 ASAASASAASSK
+462 SSK
-474 NSGRGGGRGDGAGAS
+474 GSRVGGGGRGDGAGAS

-500 GSPARGGGSGGVSGS
+500 GAPAGGGVSGS
-515 GADVLAVADDHLG
+515 GDDVLAVADDHLG
-528 TPYEF
+528 TPYGF

-568 QMGYGAP
+568 QMGYGTP

-603 GDGTTIHAQIHNE
+603 GDGTTIHAQVHNE

-622 NYIDG
+622 NDIAG

>member
-1 MPRRASMFVFL
+1 MPRRASSFVFL

-30 DGSIRAKKADVADAQ
+30 EGSIRAKKADVAAVQ
-45 DRLREIRMEA
+45 DRLVEIRLEA
-55 SAAEASYNN
+55 SSAEAAYNN
-64 ALYEMNQL
+64 SLYEMNQL

-77 RTTEDLRAAKERL
+77 RTTEDLRDAKERL
-90 AEAKKT
+90 AVAKDT

-111 FMDVLVGVDNFSEFA
+111 FMDVLVGVDDFSEFA
-126 SRLNLWVRLLGRE
+126 SRLNLWVRLLDRE

-153 AARRDRLEAQREQRV
+153 AARRDRLEVQREQRV

-180 ANEAEAQAE
+180 ANEAQARAE

-197 ELRDAIQAAQ
+197 ELRDEIQAAQ

-212 QARAAAAAMVEKAPE
+212 QARAAAKAMVEKAPE
-227 TVEEPEPI
+227 PVEEPEPI
-235 PEVQVSQV
+235 PEVQVSQI

-250 ADLQSERAAAEREVA
+250 ADLQSERAAAEREA
-265 AQAAAERAE
+265 AARAAAERADRLAE
-274 RRAEMRAAEREA
+274 RRAAEREA
-286 ARKAAEQAA
+286 ARKAAKQAA

-301 RLAAAKADRQE
+301 RLAAEKAARQ
-312 AREEAQRQAE
+312 EAQRQAE

-363 EAAKLAAERRAERRA
+363 KAARLAAERRAERRA
-378 EQRASDRRA
+378 EQRAADRQV
-387 EERAAERAE
+387 EELAAERAE

-406 QAAAERR
+406 RR
-413 ADRRAERRAEASP
+413 ADRRA

-431 ASAAT
+431 ASAAA
-436 AEEAAAERRAE
+436 AEEAAAEQGA
-447 RRTEERASAN
+447 EERAE
-457 ASATS
+457 
-462 ASAASASAASSK
+462 ASASASASAPSSK
-474 NSGRGGGRGDGAGAS
+474 DSGRGGGGGGASAGAS

-500 GSPARGGGSGGVSGS
+500 GSPALGGGAGVSGS
-515 GADVLAVADDHLG
+515 GDDVLAVADDHLG

-568 QMGYGAP
+568 QMGYGTP
-575 VHGAPQ
+575 VQGAPQ

-603 GDGTTIHAQIHNE
+603 GDGTTIHAQVHNE

-622 NYIDG
+622 NYVAG

>member
-1 MPRRASMFVFL
+1 LFVFL

-30 DGSIRAKKADVADAQ
+30 DGSIRAKKADVVAAK
-45 DRLREIRMEA
+45 DRLVEIRLEA
-55 SAAEASYNN
+55 SSAEAAYNN

-90 AEAKKT
+90 AVAKKT
-96 LEERAAQV
+96 LEDRAAQV

-126 SRLNLWVRLLGRE
+126 SRLNFWVRLLDRE
-139 RAEFLEVREARNEL
+139 RVEFLEVREARNEL

-180 ANEAEAQAE
+180 ANQAQAQAE

-212 QARAAAAAMVEKAPE
+212 QARAAAAMVEKAPE
-227 TVEEPEPI
+227 PVEEPEPI
-235 PEVQVSQV
+235 PEVQVSQI

-250 ADLQSERAAAEREVA
+250 ADLQSERAAAERE
-265 AQAAAERAE
+265 AAARAAAK
-274 RRAEMRAAEREA
+274 RAQRLAEKRAAEREA
-286 ARKAAEQAA
+286 ARKAAKQAA

-301 RLAAAKADRQE
+301 RLAAEKAARQE
-312 AREEAQRQAE
+312 AKRKAE

-363 EAAKLAAERRAERRA
+363 EAARLAAERRA
-378 EQRASDRRA
+378 DRRA
-387 EERAAERAE
+387 EERTAQRAEASASASASAQRRADRRAEASASASADASDEAAAERRDEERAE

-401 SAAAE
+401 SA
-406 QAAAERR
+406 
-413 ADRRAERRAEASP
+413 
-426 EASAS
+426 SAP
-431 ASAAT
+431 
-436 AEEAAAERRAE
+436 
-447 RRTEERASAN
+447 
-457 ASATS
+457 
-462 ASAASASAASSK
+462 SSK
-474 NSGRGGGRGDGAGAS
+474 DSRRGGGGGGDSAGAS

-500 GSPARGGGSGGVSGS
+500 GSPAVGGGGGVSGS
-515 GADVLAVADDHLG
+515 GEEVLAVADDHLG

-568 QMGYGAP
+568 QMGYGTP
-575 VHGAPQ
+575 VQGAPQ

-603 GDGTTIHAQIHNE
+603 GDGTTIHAQVGNE

-622 NYIDG
+622 NYVAG

>member
-1 MPRRASMFVFL
+1 MPRRASLFVFL

-19 FVTGISAGAEP
+19 FVTGISAGAESE
-30 DGSIRAKKADVADAQ
+30 GSIRSKKADVAAVQ
-45 DRLREIRMEA
+45 DRLVEIRLEA
-55 SAAEASYNN
+55 SSAEAAYNN

-77 RTTEDLRAAKERL
+77 RTTADLKAAKERL
-90 AEAKKT
+90 AVAKET

-126 SRLNLWVRLLGRE
+126 SRLNLWVRLLARE
-139 RAEFLEVREARNEL
+139 RAEFLEVREARDEL

-207 DRQAA
+207 DGQAA
-212 QARAAAAAMVEKAPE
+212 QAGAAAAAMVEKAPE
-227 TVEEPEPI
+227 PVEEPEPI
-235 PEVQVSQV
+235 PEVQVSQI

-250 ADLQSERAAAEREVA
+250 ADLQSERAAAERE
-265 AQAAAERAE
+265 AAARAAAK
-274 RRAEMRAAEREA
+274 RAQRLAEKRAAEREA
-286 ARKAAEQAA
+286 ARKAAKQAA
-295 AEREAA
+295 AER
-301 RLAAAKADRQE
+301 AAASAS
-312 AREEAQRQAE
+312 ASA
-322 LAAQRAAERQAA
+322 AAQRRAD
-334 REEAERQAELAARR
+334 RR
-348 AEIEEAAAEQAAAER
+348 AEASASASADASEEA
-363 EAAKLAAERRAERRA
+363 AAERRAE
-378 EQRASDRRA
+378 
-387 EERAAERAE
+387 ERAE

-401 SAAAE
+401 SA
-406 QAAAERR
+406 
-413 ADRRAERRAEASP
+413 
-426 EASAS
+426 SAP
-431 ASAAT
+431 
-436 AEEAAAERRAE
+436 
-447 RRTEERASAN
+447 
-457 ASATS
+457 
-462 ASAASASAASSK
+462 SSK
-474 NSGRGGGRGDGAGAS
+474 DSRRGGGGGGDNAGAS

-500 GSPARGGGSGGVSGS
+500 GSPAVGGGGGVSGS
-515 GADVLAVADDHLG
+515 GEEVLAVADDHLG

-568 QMGYGAP
+568 QMGYGTP
-575 VHGAPQ
+575 VYGSPQ

-603 GDGTTIHAQIHNE
+603 GDGTTIHAQVHNE

-622 NYIDG
+622 NYVNG

>member
-1 MPRRASMFVFL
+1 MPRRASLFVFL

-30 DGSIRAKKADVADAQ
+30 DGSIRAKKADVAAAQ
-45 DRLREIRMEA
+45 DRLVEIRLEA
-55 SAAEASYNN
+55 SSAEAAYNN

-77 RTTEDLRAAKERL
+77 RTTEDLGAAKERL
-90 AEAKKT
+90 AVAKKA

-126 SRLNLWVRLLGRE
+126 SRLNLWVRLLDRE

-180 ANEAEAQAE
+180 ANEAKAQAE

-212 QARAAAAAMVEKAPE
+212 QARAAAAKMVEKAPE
-227 TVEEPEPI
+227 PVEEPEPI

-250 ADLQSERAAAEREVA
+250 ADLQSERAAAERQA
-265 AQAAAERAE
+265 AARAAAERAE
-274 RRAEMRAAEREA
+274 RLAERRAAEREA
-286 ARKAAEQAA
+286 ARKAAKQAA

-301 RLAAAKADRQE
+301 RLAAAKAARQE

-334 REEAERQAELAARR
+334 RKEAERQAELAARR
-348 AEIEEAAAEQAAAER
+348 AEIEEAAADQAAAER
-363 EAAKLAAERRAERRA
+363 EAARLAAERRA
-378 EQRASDRRA
+378 DRRA
-387 EERAAERAE
+387 EERVAESAEASASASAPAERRADRRAEQRAE

-406 QAAAERR
+406 EAAAERGTEER
-413 ADRRAERRAEASP
+413 A

-431 ASAAT
+431 ASA
-436 AEEAAAERRAE
+436 
-447 RRTEERASAN
+447 SAP
-457 ASATS
+457 
-462 ASAASASAASSK
+462 SSK
-474 NSGRGGGRGDGAGAS
+474 GSRVGGGGWGDGAGAS

-500 GSPARGGGSGGVSGS
+500 GAPAGGGVSGS
-515 GADVLAVADDHLG
+515 GDDVLAVADDHLG
-528 TPYEF
+528 TPYGF

-568 QMGYGAP
+568 QMGYGTP

-603 GDGTTIHAQIHNE
+603 GDGTTIHAQVHNE

-622 NYIDG
+622 NHIAG

>member
-1 MPRRASMFVFL
+1 MPRRASLFVFL

-30 DGSIRAKKADVADAQ
+30 DGSIRSKKADVAAAQ
-45 DRLREIRMEA
+45 GRLVEIRLEA
-55 SAAEASYNN
+55 SSAEAAYNN

-77 RTTEDLRAAKERL
+77 RTTADLKAAKERL
-90 AEAKKT
+90 AVAKET

-126 SRLNLWVRLLGRE
+126 SRLNLWVRLLARE

-168 AAVETAIAQRER
+168 AAVETAIVQRER

-189 AYLNSLNA
+189 TYLNSLNA
-197 ELRDAIQAAQ
+197 ELRGEIQAAQ

-212 QARAAAAAMVEKAPE
+212 QARAAAAAIVEKAPE
-227 TVEEPEPI
+227 PVEEPEPI

-250 ADLQSERAAAEREVA
+250 ADLQSERAAARREAA

-274 RRAEMRAAEREA
+274 RLAETRAAEREA

-295 AEREAA
+295 EQAAAERQAA
-301 RLAAAKADRQE
+301 RQE
-312 AREEAQRQAE
+312 AREQAQRQAE

-363 EAAKLAAERRAERRA
+363 KAARLAAKRRAERRA
-378 EQRASDRRA
+378 EQRAADRRA
-387 EERAAERAE
+387 EERAA

-401 SAAAE
+401 SAAAAE
-406 QAAAERR
+406 KAAAERR
-413 ADRRAERRAEASP
+413 ADRRAERRAEASASASAAAERQNQRQAEERA

-431 ASAAT
+431 ASA
-436 AEEAAAERRAE
+436 
-447 RRTEERASAN
+447 SAP
-457 ASATS
+457 
-462 ASAASASAASSK
+462 SSK
-474 NSGRGGGRGDGAGAS
+474 DSRRGGGGDRGESAGAS

-500 GSPARGGGSGGVSGS
+500 GSTTRGGGGGVSGS
-515 GADVLAVADDHLG
+515 GDEVLAVADDHLG

-568 QMGYGAP
+568 QMGYGTP
-575 VHGAPQ
+575 VYGAPQ

-603 GDGTTIHAQIHNE
+603 GDGTTIHAQVHNE
-616 VTITSI
+616 VTISSI

-627 YVGARRLL
+627 YVGAKRLL

>member
-1 MPRRASMFVFL
+1 MPRRAGLFVFL

-30 DGSIRAKKADVADAQ
+30 DGTIRAKQADIAAAQ
-45 DRLREIRMEA
+45 DRLMEIRLEA
-55 SAAEASYNN
+55 GSAEAAYNN

-77 RTTEDLRAAKERL
+77 RTTEDLEVAKERL
-90 AEAKKT
+90 AVAKKA
-96 LEERAAQV
+96 LELRAAQV
-104 YKSGNVA
+104 YKSGDVA
-111 FMDVLVGVDNFSEFA
+111 FMDVLVGVDDFSEFA
-126 SRLNLWVRLLGRE
+126 SRLNLWVRLLDGE

-153 AARRDRLEAQREQRV
+153 AARRDRLKAQREQRV
-168 AAVETAIAQRER
+168 VAVETAIAQRER
-180 ANEAEAQAE
+180 ANEAEARASG
-189 AYLNSLNA
+189 YLDSLNA
-197 ELRDAIQAAQ
+197 ELRGAIRAAQ

-212 QARAAAAAMVEKAPE
+212 QARAAAATMAENAQEPVG
-227 TVEEPEPI
+227 EPEPI

-243 KQARVPR
+243 KQAGVPR
-250 ADLQSERAAAEREVA
+250 ADLQSERAAAERKA
-265 AQAAAERAE
+265 AARAAAERAE
-274 RRAEMRAAEREA
+274 RLAEKRAAERKA

-301 RLAAAKADRQE
+301 RLAAAKVARQE
-312 AREEAQRQAE
+312 AKEEAQRRAE
-322 LAAQRAAERQAA
+322 LADQRAAKRQAA
-334 REEAERQAELAARR
+334 REEAEREAEQAARR

-363 EAAKLAAERRAERRA
+363 EAARLAAERRAE
-378 EQRASDRRA
+378 QRA

-396 ASASA
+396 ERAAERADASASA

-406 QAAAERR
+406 EEAAAERR
-413 ADRRAERRAEASP
+413 TERRAKESA

-431 ASAAT
+431 ASA
-436 AEEAAAERRAE
+436 
-447 RRTEERASAN
+447 SAP
-457 ASATS
+457 
-462 ASAASASAASSK
+462 SSK
-474 NSGRGGGRGDGAGAS
+474 GSGRGGDGRGEGAS

-500 GSPARGGGSGGVSGS
+500 GKPAGGGGGGVSGL
-515 GADVLAVADDHLG
+515 GDDVLAVADDHLG

-568 QMGYGAP
+568 QMGYGTP

-603 GDGTTIHAQIHNE
+603 GDGTTIHAQVHNE
-616 VTITSI
+616 VTITGI
-622 NYIDG
+622 NHIAG

>member
-1 MPRRASMFVFL
+1 LFVFL

-30 DGSIRAKKADVADAQ
+30 DGSIRSKKADVAAAQ
-45 DRLREIRMEA
+45 DRLVEIRLEA
-55 SAAEASYNN
+55 SSAQAAYNN
-64 ALYEMNQL
+64 ALYEMNQM

-77 RTTEDLRAAKERL
+77 RTTSDLRAAKERL
-90 AEAKKT
+90 AVAKRT

-126 SRLNLWVRLLGRE
+126 SRLNLWVRLLARE

-180 ANEAEAQAE
+180 ANEAEARAE
-189 AYLNSLNA
+189 GYLSSLNA
-197 ELRDAIQAAQ
+197 QLRGAIQAAQ

-212 QARAAAAAMVEKAPE
+212 QARAAAAAMVEKAPGP
-227 TVEEPEPI
+227 VEEPDEPI
-235 PEVQVSQV
+235 PEVEVSQV

-250 ADLQSERAAAEREVA
+250 ADLQSERAAARREAA

-274 RRAEMRAAEREA
+274 RLAEKRAAEHEA

-295 AEREAA
+295 EQAAAERRAA
-301 RLAAAKADRQE
+301 RQE
-312 AREEAQRQAE
+312 AREEAQRQAK
-322 LAAQRAAERQAA
+322 LAAKRAAERQAA
-334 REEAERQAELAARR
+334 REEAEREAEQAAHR

-363 EAAKLAAERRAERRA
+363 KAARL
-378 EQRASDRRA
+378 
-387 EERAAERAE
+387 
-396 ASASA
+396 
-401 SAAAE
+401 
-406 QAAAERR
+406 AAERR
-413 ADRRAERRAEASP
+413 ADRRAERRAEAS
-426 EASAS
+426 AS
-431 ASAAT
+431 ASAA
-436 AEEAAAERRAE
+436 AGEEAAAERRAE
-447 RRTEERASAN
+447 
-457 ASATS
+457 
-462 ASAASASAASSK
+462 ASASASASAPSSK
-474 NSGRGGGRGDGAGAS
+474 GSRRGGGGDQGDSAGAS

-500 GSPARGGGSGGVSGS
+500 GSPARGGGGGMSGLGD
-515 GADVLAVADDHLG
+515 DVLAVADDHLG

-568 QMGYGAP
+568 QMGYGTP

-603 GDGTTIHAQIHNE
+603 GDGTTIHAQVHNE

-622 NYIDG
+622 NDIAG